1 MPRVTSGDDGEWRST
16 AARPGRVFRAGS
28 AAGWGLALAAAVLVG
43 WPVVMVLSRPG
54 EGGGAAEVSR
64 LLPGVGGA
72 ALVLGRSVLVAL
84 GVGVAATIIA
94 LPAGWVLRRRTRVGA
109 ALVVTPLLMPGY
121 LAYASYSTLREN
133 DTWIGDW
140 LGTMPTGFNA
150 ALGRWLAMGGVVL
163 WAWPIAAVVLGMA
176 FSAVSPAV
184 LDALRMDGG
193 GRLRRGLEVAKVCR
207 WGLARAV
214 LAVGLVTLGSAVP
227 LHLAQVETYAI
238 ALWKMLDLQAPARA
252 VWLAASPLVLI
263 GLLAAWWVGRGV
275 RRAGTIGDERGF
287 EEDAWEAKRS
297 GGDAWAW
304 GLALAAWAASVPVP
318 VALYGAS
325 LRDWGLVSRFWQEH
339 GDAVQTSLLVSTG
352 VAGIGVVLAMLAWRG
367 AERGARVAWWS
378 LWVFVAAGLVPG
390 VLIGGAWSACGRVG
404 AGGLGESAW
413 VVVMAH
419 AARFGFVGVLAGW
432 LLERAEGRA
441 TRESRWL
448 DGGDGLKGWWLAAG
462 LPRARFV
469 AGAALAMAAL
479 SFHEIES
486 AVILQPAGT
495 DSLARVLLDN
505 LHYLRDQKIAAAVVN
520 LMVAAT
526 GLALAAGWLLAPGR
540 VGMFTGEGA
549 GGVRGG

>member
-1 MPRVTSGDDGEWRST
+1 MGRRAPSLT
-16 AARPGRVFRAGS
+16 A
-28 AAGWGLALAAAVLVG
+28 WGVVASAAVLVG
-43 WPVVMVLSRPG
+43 WPVMAVLVRPG
-54 EGGGAAEVSR
+54 EGAGAAEVAR
-64 LLPGVGGA
+64 LLPGAWGA
-72 ALVLGRSVLVAL
+72 ALVLGQSVLVAL
-84 GVGVAATIIA
+84 GVGVVATVVA
-94 LPAGWVLRRRTRVGA
+94 LPAGWVLRKRTRVGA

-133 DTWIGDW
+133 DTWLGDW

-176 FSAVSPAV
+176 FSTVSPAV
-184 LDALRMDGG
+184 LDALRLDGG

-207 WGLARAV
+207 WGLTRAV

-252 VWLAASPLVLI
+252 VWLAASPLVVV
-263 GLLAAWWVGRGV
+263 GVLAAWWVGQGARRG
-275 RRAGTIGDERGF
+275 GTNGDERGV
-287 EEDAWEAKRS
+287 EEGAAEARLS
-297 GGDAWAW
+297 GGGGGGGGDAWAW
-304 GLALAAWAASVPVP
+304 GLALAAGVVSVPVP
-318 VALYGAS
+318 VGLYGAS
-325 LRDWGLVSRFWQEH
+325 LRDWGLVGRFWQEH
-339 GDAVQTSLLVSTG
+339 GQAVRGSLLVSAG
-352 VAGIGVVLAMLAWRG
+352 VAGIGLVLAVFSWRG
-367 AERGARVAWWS
+367 AERGATVARWG
-378 LWVFVAAGLVPG
+378 LWVFMAAGLVPG
-390 VLIGGAWSACGRVG
+390 VLIGGAWSAGWRMGVG
-404 AGGLGESAW
+404 EGLGESAW

-432 LLERAEGRA
+432 LLERAEGREA
-441 TRESRWL
+441 REARWL
-448 DGGDGLKGWWLAAG
+448 DGGDGLVGWWIGAG
-462 LPRARFV
+462 WPRARFV

-520 LMVAAT
+520 LMVGAT
-526 GLALAAGWLLAPGR
+526 VVALLAGWLLAPGR
-540 VGMFTGEGA
+540 RGEFTGEGA

>member
-1 MPRVTSGDDGEWRST
+1 MATGEERGST
-16 AARPGRVFRAGS
+16 GAGRGAVRRAPALAA
-28 AAGWGLALAAAVLVG
+28 WGLVAGAAVLVG
-43 WPVVMVLSRPG
+43 WPVMAVLVRPG
-54 EGGGAAEVSR
+54 EGAGAAEVSR
-64 LLPGVGGA
+64 LLPGAGGA

-84 GVGVAATIIA
+84 GVGIVATAVA

-133 DTWIGDW
+133 DTWLGDW

-163 WAWPIAAVVLGMA
+163 WAWPVAAVVLGMA
-176 FSAVSPAV
+176 FSTVSPAV
-184 LDALRMDGG
+184 LDALRLDGG

-207 WGLARAV
+207 WGIVRAV

-252 VWLAASPLVLI
+252 VWLAASPLVAV
-263 GLLAAWWVGRGV
+263 GVLAAWWVGRGV
-275 RRAGTIGDERGF
+275 SRVKMPEEEFSAGEGATREKG
-287 EEDAWEAKRS
+287 S

-304 GLALAAWAASVPVP
+304 GSALAAWVVSVPVP

-325 LRDWGLVSRFWQEH
+325 LRDWGLVGRFWNEH
-339 GDAVQTSLLVSTG
+339 GEAVRGSLLVSAG
-352 VAGIGVVLAMLAWRG
+352 VAGIGLVLAVLAWRG
-367 AERGARVAWWS
+367 AERGSRVARWG

-390 VLIGGAWSACGRVG
+390 VLIGGAWSAGWRMGVG
-404 AGGLGESAW
+404 EGLGESAW
-413 VVVMAH
+413 VVVVAH

-432 LLERAEGRA
+432 LLERAEGRQA
-441 TRESRWL
+441 REARWL
-448 DGGDGLKGWWLAAG
+448 DGGDGLVGWWIGAG
-462 LPRARFV
+462 WPRARFV

-520 LMVAAT
+520 LMVGAT
-526 GLALAAGWLLAPGR
+526 VVSLLAGWLLAPER
-540 VGMFTGEGA
+540 VGRFTGDGA